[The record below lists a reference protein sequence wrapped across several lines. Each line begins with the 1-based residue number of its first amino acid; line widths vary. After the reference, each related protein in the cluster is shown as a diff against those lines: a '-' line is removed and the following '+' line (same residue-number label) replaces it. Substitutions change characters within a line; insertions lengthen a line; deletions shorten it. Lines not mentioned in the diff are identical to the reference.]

1 MGNEERKAKAESK
14 KEKRLELSRQYQ
26 EEKALRKERNA
37 RYKHVEALEK
47 ESRKAEHV
55 APGGYFLSCVG
66 LNKIYANRV
75 QAVYDFN
82 LNVKEGEFIV
92 LVGPSG
98 CGKSTT
104 LRMIAGLE
112 DITLGELF
120 IDGKYANAL
129 EPKQRGVAMVFQSY
143 ALYPHLSVF
152 ENLAFGLKGTEV
164 EGEKTEVDPSAE
176 AKIKEEFAVRL
187 SEAKAKLR
195 RAQKEEKPALREA
208 ILQLKIDKTVAL
220 ERARKAVLG
229 KNGKPVIEKRRIRKG
244 EIASR
249 IQTAAEALQITPYLF
264 RKPTQLSG
272 GQCQRVA
279 LGRAMVRNARVFL
292 LDEPLSNLDA
302 KLRVQ
307 MRSELVKLHEELG
320 TTMLYVT
327 HDQTEAMTM
336 ADRIVVMKDGLIQ
349 QIGTPLEVYQKPSN
363 IFVATFIGSP
373 TMNIRKGKLKDGILN
388 AGEFSYPLNATEIM
402 AIKDYCKRQIERIE
416 KVRGEEKLTEEQEE
430 LLRKEK
436 EKDENY
442 LLTGEL
448 PVYFGIRPEDIVLDG
463 EEESYEEMEIECKVS
478 ELLGAEYYLHFDYLG
493 EEMVA
498 KVPNKSPIAHG
509 AKVKAR
515 FKKAGLHLFDFDTE
529 ERIF

>member
-1 MGNEERKAKAESK
+1 
-14 KEKRLELSRQYQ
+14 
-26 EEKALRKERNA
+26 
-37 RYKHVEALEK
+37 
-47 ESRKAEHV
+47 
-55 APGGYFLSCVG
+55 
-66 LNKIYANRV
+66 
-75 QAVYDFN
+75 
-82 LNVKEGEFIV
+82 
-92 LVGPSG
+92 
-98 CGKSTT
+98 
-104 LRMIAGLE
+104 
-112 DITLGELF
+112 
-120 IDGKYANAL
+120 
-129 EPKQRGVAMVFQSY
+129 MVFQSY

-436 EKDENY
+436 EKY
-442 LLTGEL
+442 
-448 PVYFGIRPEDIVLDG
+448 
-463 EEESYEEMEIECKVS
+463 
-478 ELLGAEYYLHFDYLG
+478 
-493 EEMVA
+493 
-498 KVPNKSPIAHG
+498 
-509 AKVKAR
+509 
-515 FKKAGLHLFDFDTE
+515 
-529 ERIF
+529 

>member
-1 MGNEERKAKAESK
+1 M
-14 KEKRLELSRQYQ
+14 
-26 EEKALRKERNA
+26 
-37 RYKHVEALEK
+37 
-47 ESRKAEHV
+47 
-55 APGGYFLSCVG
+55 
-66 LNKIYANRV
+66 
-75 QAVYDFN
+75 
-82 LNVKEGEFIV
+82 
-92 LVGPSG
+92 
-98 CGKSTT
+98 
-104 LRMIAGLE
+104 
-112 DITLGELF
+112 
-120 IDGKYANAL
+120 
-129 EPKQRGVAMVFQSY
+129 
-143 ALYPHLSVF
+143 
-152 ENLAFGLKGTEV
+152 
-164 EGEKTEVDPSAE
+164 
-176 AKIKEEFAVRL
+176 
-187 SEAKAKLR
+187 
-195 RAQKEEKPALREA
+195 
-208 ILQLKIDKTVAL
+208 
-220 ERARKAVLG
+220 
-229 KNGKPVIEKRRIRKG
+229 IEKRRIRKG

-430 LLRKEK
+430 LLRKEQ